1 MVTVITAILEVI
13 AHIIMYAAKAIALA
27 SKVGAKT
34 AQVAGKVT
42 VETGKV
48 AVKAGKAGAKVAKT
62 GIKAGTKAAKTGA
75 KAVKQ
80 GAKVAKKGAKVAKQG
95 AKTVKKGADIARK
108 GANVAKKG
116 ADTAIK
122 AGRTVKD
129 TAENSA
135 RLAMSATQEV
145 KDFANATEEEKVKKA
160 LGLGVKAG
168 MKALE
173 LAKKATFLAA
183 KTLWT
188 FLKIVTKV
196 IALMYATAIT
206 GIAFTVLLFIGA
218 VSIIVIL
225 MANSGVGMIPGVSF
239 DGGNQGG
246 NSGYVVPSNPS
257 NPDNPDNP
265 DTPNIPV
272 NPSSGDCIA
281 CLQTM
286 ANWYLANVTTYQAG
300 PRVNGNKTRKNY
312 SCPLMSYKP
321 SVGDDCSAFAAAYA
335 SLVSGVK
342 VDDYGSG
349 TWIKPNAPSL
359 INAGWTPL
367 YTNDIGGI
375 AGLQPGDILVCNDGC
390 TYAQSKGHHCEVY
403 IASGQSFGWGKV
415 QTKYPSNTTTLVNK
429 LVKNKTTGTNDYI
442 AISSGGHDYVLVWRY
457 TGGN

>member
-1 MVTVITAILEVI
+1 MVTVITAILEVL

-27 SKVGAKT
+27 AKVGAKT

-62 GIKAGTKAAKTGA
+62 GIKAGTKV
-75 KAVKQ
+75 VKQ

-95 AKTVKKGADIARK
+95 VKTVKKGTDIARK

-116 ADTAIK
+116 VDTTIK

-135 RLAMSATQEV
+135 RLAMSATQGI

-160 LGLGVKAG
+160 LKLGAKTGL
-168 MKALE
+168 KALE

-183 KTLWT
+183 KAVWT

-196 IALMYATAIT
+196 IALMYATVIT
-206 GIAFTVLLFIGA
+206 GIAFTILLFIGA

-225 MANSGVGMIPGVSF
+225 MANSGIGMIPGVSF
-239 DGGNQGG
+239 DGGNQD
-246 NSGYVVPSNPS
+246 SGYVQPSNPS
-257 NPDNPDNP
+257 NPDNPDV
-265 DTPNIPV
+265 PV
-272 NPSSGDCIA
+272 NPQVAGDCITA
-281 CLQTM
+281 LQTM

-300 PRVNGNKTRKNY
+300 PITNGNRTRKNY
-312 SCPLMSYKP
+312 SCPLMPYKP
-321 SVGDDCSAFAAAYA
+321 TVGDDCSAFAAAYA

-359 INAGWTPL
+359 ISAGWTPL

-375 AGLQPGDILVCNDGC
+375 SGLQPGDILVCNPNC
-390 TYAQSKGHHCEVY
+390 TYAVSKGHHCEVY

-415 QTKYPSNTTTLVNK
+415 QSKYPSSTTTLVNK
-429 LVKNKTTGTNDYI
+429 LVQNKTTGANDYI
-442 AISSGGHDYVLVWRY
+442 AISSGGHDYVLVWRF

>member
-1 MVTVITAILEVI
+1 MVTVITAILEVL
-13 AHIIMYAAKAIALA
+13 AHIIMYAAKAIVLA
-27 SKVGAKT
+27 AKVGAKT
-34 AQVAGKVT
+34 AQV
-42 VETGKV
+42 TGKV
-48 AVKAGKAGAKVAKT
+48 AVQAGKAGVKVAKA
-62 GIKAGTKAAKTGA
+62 GVKAGTKAAKT
-75 KAVKQ
+75 

-95 AKTVKKGADIARK
+95 VKTVKKGTDIARK
-108 GANVAKKG
+108 GAKVAKKG
-116 ADTAIK
+116 VEVTAK

-129 TAENSA
+129 TAETSA
-135 RLAMSATQEV
+135 RLAMSATQNTL
-145 KDFANATEEEKVKKA
+145 DFVEATDEEKIKKLIRGGGKTA
-160 LGLGVKAG
+160 LTV
-168 MKALE
+168 
-173 LAKKATFLAA
+173 AKKATVLAA
-183 KTLWT
+183 KTLWN
-188 FLKIVTKV
+188 FLKVVTKV
-196 IALMYATAIT
+196 IALMYSTLVT
-206 GIAFTVLLFIGA
+206 GIAFTLILFIGA

-239 DGGNQGG
+239 DGGNQGE

-257 NPDNPDNP
+257 NPDNP

-300 PRVNGNKTRKNY
+300 PIVNGNKTRKNY

-342 VDDYGSG
+342 VDDYGSA

-359 INAGWTPL
+359 LSAGWTPL

-375 AGLQPGDILVCNDGC
+375 SGLQPGDILVCNPNS

-429 LVKNKTTGTNDYI
+429 LVTNKTTGANDYI
-442 AISSGGHDYVLVWRY
+442 AISSGGHDYVLVWRF